1 MRPVHDITLM
11 LLAAGKG
18 DPGAADRLMLAVYGE
33 LRTLAAAKVAGE
45 RNNVTLQPTALVHE
59 AWLRLGGDQPS
70 AWQNRAHFFAAAAEA
85 MRRILID
92 RARKRGRQRRGGG
105 LRPLALD
112 VIDEPAAEREDEHLL
127 AVDEALGRLAAED
140 ANRAELV
147 KLRFFV
153 GLTLLESAAVLGIS
167 ESTAKRWWA
176 FSRAWLLRELRGR

>member
-1 MRPVHDITLM
+1 
-11 LLAAGKG
+11 
-18 DPGAADRLMLAVYGE
+18 
-33 LRTLAAAKVAGE
+33 
-45 RNNVTLQPTALVHE
+45 
-59 AWLRLGGDQPS
+59 
-70 AWQNRAHFFAAAAEA
+70 

-112 VIDEPAAEREDEHLL
+112 AIDEPAAEREDEHLL